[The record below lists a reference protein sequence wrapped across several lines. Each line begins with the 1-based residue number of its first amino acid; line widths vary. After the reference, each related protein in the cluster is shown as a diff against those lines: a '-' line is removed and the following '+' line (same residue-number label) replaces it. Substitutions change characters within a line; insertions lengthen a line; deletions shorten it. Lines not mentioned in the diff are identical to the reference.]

1 MRKLFMWNL
10 VTLDGFFE
18 GQKSWDLDWHQYSWG
33 GELEK
38 FSLEQLRAADALLF
52 GRITYEGMAQHWSS
66 STGEIAE
73 LMNGMAKVV
82 FSRSLEKAEWNNT
95 RLIRS
100 SAEDAVAKMKHKPGG
115 NMLIFCSANLSS
127 TLMRAGL
134 IDEYRSE
141 AFEVRLCGTS
151 LTNPHRHESPD
162 E

>member
-1 MRKLFMWNL
+1 
-10 VTLDGFFE
+10 
-18 GQKSWDLDWHQYSWG
+18 
-33 GELEK
+33 
-38 FSLEQLRAADALLF
+38 
-52 GRITYEGMAQHWSS
+52 
-66 STGEIAE
+66 
-73 LMNGMAKVV
+73 MAKVV

-141 AFEVRLCGTS
+141 AFEVRLCGPS
-151 LTNPHRHESPD
+151 LRTRIVMNLPMSEGRADASQK
-162 E
+162 